1 MMKLQAGLIR
11 AIQYIGGVN
20 MSLKNKEPSSWWK
33 KSTVY
38 QVYPKSFND
47 TTGSGTGDIRGLTE
61 KLDYLQHLGIDI
73 VWLQPVYVSPQRDN
87 GYDVADYYR
96 INPDYGTMEDFEELI
111 AELKARDMKLM
122 IDIVV
127 NHSSTDHEWFKQ
139 SRSSKDNPYRDY
151 YIWRDP
157 APDGGVPNN
166 WQSKFGGPAW
176 QYDKQT
182 GQYYLTL
189 FDRTQA
195 DLNWENEEVRK
206 AVRDM
211 IKFWAE
217 KGVDGFRMDV
227 INLISKDQRFPDDDG
242 SVSPGDGRKYYTDGP
257 RVHEYITEMYDEV
270 FGPYNMV
277 TVGEMSSTT
286 LAHCIR
292 YSNPASREFSMTF
305 NFHHLK
311 VDYPDGQKWELMQYD
326 FESLK
331 QLFSEWQTGMQ
342 AGGGWNALFLN
353 NHDQPRAL
361 SRFADDGDY
370 RMESAKMLATTL
382 HGLQGTP
389 YVYQGEEIGMPN
401 PVWKDINEFRDIE
414 STNMYR
420 LLQEERGKT
429 AEEAFQIVK
438 ERSRDN
444 SRTPMQWDGTA
455 NAGFT
460 TGTPWLKVDERYP
473 SIHVE
478 EQIANPDSIYHHYRK
493 LINLRKEVNVLTD
506 GLYERLDDAH
516 AEVFAY
522 ARANGNETLIVVSN
536 FRKQDTAFQVPEE
549 VWNHHIAGKSPE
561 LLISNTDAKPEL
573 KQALSLSPYASYMW
587 LIKQ

>member
-1 MMKLQAGLIR
+1 
-11 AIQYIGGVN
+11 
-20 MSLKNKEPSSWWK
+20 MSSNDTTSSSWWRT
-33 KSTVY
+33 STVY

-73 VWLQPVYVSPQRDN
+73 VWLQPVYVSPQNDN
-87 GYDVADYYR
+87 GYDVADYYE
-96 INPDYGTMEDFEELI
+96 INPDFGTMEDFDELLKG
-111 AELKARDMKLM
+111 LKARDMKLM

-127 NHSSTDHEWFKQ
+127 NHSSTEHEWFKQ
-139 SRSSKDNPYRDY
+139 ARSSKDNPYRDY
-151 YIWRDP
+151 YIWKDP

-176 QYDKQT
+176 QYDEQT
-182 GQYYLTL
+182 GQYFLTL
-189 FDRTQA
+189 FDKTQA
-195 DLNWENEEVRK
+195 DLNWENEQVRK

-242 SVSPGDGRKYYTDGP
+242 SEGAGDGRKFYTDGP
-257 RVHEYITEMYDEV
+257 RVHEYITEMYEEV

-286 LAHCIR
+286 LEHCIR

-311 VDYPDGQKWELMQYD
+311 VDYPNGQKWELMPYD
-326 FESLK
+326 FEAMK
-331 QLFSEWQTGMQ
+331 RLFSEWQTGMQ

-361 SRFADDGDY
+361 SRFADDGNY
-370 RMESAKMLATTL
+370 RAESAKMLATTI
-382 HGLQGTP
+382 HGMQGTP

-401 PVWKDINEFRDIE
+401 PVWNDVSEFRDIE

-420 LLQEERGKT
+420 LLQEERGKS
-429 AEEAFQIVK
+429 AEEAFAIVK

-444 SRTPMQWDGTA
+444 SRTPMQWDA
-455 NAGFT
+455 SKNAGFT
-460 TGTPWLKVDERYP
+460 TGTPWIKVDERYP
-473 SIHVE
+473 TTNVA
-478 EQIANPDSIYHHYRK
+478 EQLADPNSIYYHYRK
-493 LINLRKEVNVLTD
+493 LIALRKRVAVLTD

-516 AEVFAY
+516 PNVFAY
-522 ARANGNETLIVVSN
+522 ARTNGNETLIVVSN
-536 FRKQDTAFQVPEE
+536 FSKREVSFSLPAA
-549 VWNHHIAGKSPE
+549 VWNDHVSGKTAE
-561 LLISNTDAKPEL
+561 LLIGNTEVAP
-573 KQALSLSPYASYMW
+573 ALEQVISLSPYASYMW
-587 LIKQ
+587 LVPQQD

>member
-1 MMKLQAGLIR
+1 
-11 AIQYIGGVN
+11 
-20 MSLKNKEPSSWWK
+20 MSSNNTTPSSWWK
-33 KSTVY
+33 TSTVY

-73 VWLQPVYVSPQRDN
+73 VWLQPVYVSPQHDN

-96 INPDYGTMEDFEELI
+96 INPDYGTMEDFDELLKG
-111 AELKARDMKLM
+111 LKARDMKLM

-127 NHSSTDHEWFKQ
+127 NHSSTDHEWFQQ

-151 YIWRDP
+151 YIWKDP

-176 QYDKQT
+176 QYDEQT
-182 GQYYLTL
+182 EQYFLTL
-189 FDRTQA
+189 FDKTQA

-211 IKFWAE
+211 IKFWAD

-286 LAHCIR
+286 LEHCIQ

-311 VDYPDGQKWELMQYD
+311 VDYPNGQKWELMPYD
-326 FESLK
+326 FEAMK

-370 RMESAKMLATTL
+370 RAESAKMLATTI
-382 HGLQGTP
+382 HGMQGTP

-401 PVWKDINEFRDIE
+401 PVWNDVSEFRDIE

-420 LLQEERGKT
+420 LLQEERGKS
-429 AEEAFQIVK
+429 AEEAFNIVK

-444 SRTPMQWDGTA
+444 SRTPMQWNGSK

-460 TGTPWLKVDERYP
+460 SGTPWLKVDERYP

-478 EQIANPDSIYHHYRK
+478 QQLADPDSIYYHYRK
-493 LINLRKEVNVLTD
+493 LIALRKQVNVLID
-506 GLYERLDDAH
+506 GLYEQLDDAH
-516 AEVFAY
+516 PDVFAY
-522 ARANGNETLIVVSN
+522 ARTNGNETLIVVSN
-536 FRKQDTAFQVPEE
+536 FSKRDVTFSLPEA
-549 VWNHHIAGKSPE
+549 VWNDHIASKSAE
-561 LLISNTDAKPEL
+561 LLIGNTEAAPVLTQEI
-573 KQALSLSPYASYMW
+573 SLSPYASYMW
-587 LIKQ
+587 LVPQQD